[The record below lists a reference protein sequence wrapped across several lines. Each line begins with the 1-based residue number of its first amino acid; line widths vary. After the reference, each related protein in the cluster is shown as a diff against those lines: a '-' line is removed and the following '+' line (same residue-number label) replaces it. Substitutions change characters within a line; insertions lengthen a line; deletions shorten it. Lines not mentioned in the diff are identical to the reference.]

1 MTDESQ
7 GGPVPFGFPEDWPRS
22 GVHQSVAGCTPE
34 LRSLRGGETTNRR
47 NDPVVLGWPVE
58 KEDQSYRLWCH
69 LGCCDHTLFPF
80 WEESS
85 CFRRQNEKA
94 GMEAW
99 LA

>member
-1 MTDESQ
+1 MKAKE
-7 GGPVPFGFPEDWPRS
+7 GPFRLASLRIGP
-22 GVHQSVAGCTPE
+22 GVGCT
-34 LRSLRGGETTNRR
+34 SLWQAALQSSGPWGGGTTNRR